1 VILRGISVL
10 VGAAQLAALVATGHF
25 APLTWGLYGL
35 LSAGFL
41 WMAARTPALRSI
53 MLLPLLTALGLLAC
67 WPQPPAAQFSQ
78 VLIGIG
84 AIFGGYALWHLRR
97 QATLQEAAMLAAIA
111 LGGFG
116 VTCWQFLPP
125 DQTQALLA
133 LGLAALPALGG
144 GLTWMCARDP
154 HRPPFALQAMASA
167 GLIAIAALLAFPEWS
182 APVSLA
188 ILAAALMGLA
198 IRADNRWL
206 SHGALVMLGAGTL
219 ALAFSGSSSAE
230 FHRLLWDDLPTS
242 PGIAVLRW
250 MSIAASATGLAWIL
264 GETRRGV
271 HVQWLAALLAYGTL
285 AQLIPAGWL
294 AMTSALIVLALAEK
308 GARLPLTAS
317 RRWTHSL
324 HWRRC
329 GRSIRWAYGCR
340 RRWPRWRAIR

>member
-1 VILRGISVL
+1 
-10 VGAAQLAALVATGHF
+10 
-25 APLTWGLYGL
+25 
-35 LSAGFL
+35 
-41 WMAARTPALRSI
+41 
-53 MLLPLLTALGLLAC
+53 
-67 WPQPPAAQFSQ
+67 
-78 VLIGIG
+78 
-84 AIFGGYALWHLRR
+84 
-97 QATLQEAAMLAAIA
+97 
-111 LGGFG
+111 
-116 VTCWQFLPP
+116 
-125 DQTQALLA
+125 
-133 LGLAALPALGG
+133 
-144 GLTWMCARDP
+144 
-154 HRPPFALQAMASA
+154 MASA